1 MVTSQ
6 NSHHWFEVIRHK
18 DYLFVIRE
26 KLENIDPRFY
36 TKFDNLFLI
45 LGSHSALLID
55 TGCGL
60 FPLKPIL
67 CEIINDRK
75 LLVIN
80 THSHFDHIGGNYEFD
95 EIFIH
100 HEELKSISVPTDIS
114 FLKDSPREIAKR
126 FESNKFTLLP
136 SKHIKSIN
144 DNDIIE
150 LGELTVRVIHTPG
163 HSQGSISLLTNKG
176 ELFTGDTAHYGA
188 MYISKE
194 DFSIHLASLSK
205 LLSLFKEEI
214 NIEIYPSHEEFP
226 VDKELLITLSK
237 GIKNIE
243 NIWDTR
249 VRDDFIDAWLLVDKN
264 FKYLVF

>member
-80 THSHFDHIGGNYEFD
+80 T
-95 EIFIH
+95 
-100 HEELKSISVPTDIS
+100 
-114 FLKDSPREIAKR
+114 
-126 FESNKFTLLP
+126 
-136 SKHIKSIN
+136 
-144 DNDIIE
+144 
-150 LGELTVRVIHTPG
+150 
-163 HSQGSISLLTNKG
+163 
-176 ELFTGDTAHYGA
+176 
-188 MYISKE
+188 
-194 DFSIHLASLSK
+194 
-205 LLSLFKEEI
+205 
-214 NIEIYPSHEEFP
+214 
-226 VDKELLITLSK
+226 
-237 GIKNIE
+237 
-243 NIWDTR
+243 
-249 VRDDFIDAWLLVDKN
+249 
-264 FKYLVF
+264 